1 MTNNIPS
8 QLNTSSNNSMR
19 IAVMSD
25 THDQIKNLYD
35 AVTYCNTNRIDAIIH
50 CGDLISPFML
60 KQLSRFTGPV
70 HLVYGNNVG
79 DLHLVSQMCALN
91 FPTLHHHGV
100 LGSVELGGRAFG
112 FHHYPE
118 VARGMAAQ
126 GIFDIVCCGHNHI
139 YGIERLGETLLI
151 NPGDLLG
158 KSIRPCFCVLDTEA
172 LETEKIEVGQPMFQ

>member
-1 MTNNIPS
+1 MN
-8 QLNTSSNNSMR
+8 

-25 THDQIKNLYD
+25 SHDQIKNLYD
-35 AVTYCNTNRIDAIIH
+35 AVQYCNSHDIDALIH

-60 KQLSRFTGPV
+60 KQLDKFKGQV

-79 DLHLVSQMCALN
+79 DLHLVSQMCAVD
-91 FPTLHHHGV
+91 FPTLNHHGV
-100 LGSVELGGRAFG
+100 LGSIELDGLKIG

-126 GIFDIVCCGHNHI
+126 SLYDIVCCGHNHI
-139 YGIERLGETLLI
+139 YGVENISDTLLI

-158 KSIRPCFCVLDTEA
+158 KNIRPCFCIVNSESK
-172 LETEKIEVGQPMFQ
+172 ETQKVEIGQAMFPQ